1 MLPSIMRTRSSALY
15 LTFKELSI
23 KILKPGPAP
32 GFLLNLYALK
42 ALKAQKTLNK
52 MRKLYLFLLLTV
64 SWVAQAQVIRGT
76 VVDDAS
82 NDPIPGAIVSIQGSP
97 IQAPTDF
104 DGNFELRGMVPG
116 LYNVSVSFIGYE
128 GKTQF
133 EVQVTQAKA
142 AVVNFR
148 LREALQ
154 VLDEVVISTQQ
165 QFKQEAQSP
174 VSVQSIGI
182 NEIQR
187 NPGGNQDISKVI
199 QSLPGVASG
208 VAFRNDLIIRGGGPN
223 ENRFFLDGIEI
234 PAINHFATQGASG
247 GPVGMINVNFIRDVD
262 FYTSAFAAQR
272 GNSLSSIME
281 INLKDGRTDKTGG
294 IFQIGA
300 SEVGLTLD
308 GPLSKKTTYLAS
320 IRRSYLQFL
329 FKAIG
334 LPFLPTYND
343 YQFKV
348 KHNFNRNNQLTIL
361 SLGAYDVSVLNTDQN
376 ETPEQRYIL
385 NYLPEYDQWNYSIG
399 AKYTHFGPGGITNI
413 VLSRFML
420 NNESYKFENN
430 NRDLDQL
437 LNYASQEIENKFRL
451 EHQVKKSRW
460 ESMVG
465 FGLEQAKYNT
475 QTFDKRLPGGFILDY
490 ETDAI
495 YYKANA
501 FANWVGRFAE
511 DRLKVSL
518 GLRTD
523 IVDFNESTRNP
534 LNQLSP
540 RVALSYNLTE
550 NWTLD
555 GNYGRYYQLPPYTAL
570 GYVGTDGDNSA
581 LTFIQAEHFVAGTTQ
596 YWPWNAKTSIE
607 GFYKRYSNYP
617 FLLRDSISLATVGG
631 DFGVIG
637 NQLATATS
645 DGRAYGLELTYQQKL
660 YKGLFGIAA
669 ITLVRSEFQDIQG
682 DYVPSSWDNGLIAT
696 FTFGKRFGKN
706 YEIGVQYQHL
716 GGAPYTPFD
725 LEKTATIYNWD
736 VLGRGIPNYSLLNTE
751 RLGEFDRL
759 NVRID
764 KKWFLKKVNIDL
776 YFDLQNALAYKVAGP
791 DFIDV
796 VRDADGNPVINPD
809 KPWQY
814 QTTTLPNVNGGTV
827 LPSVGFIFEF

>member
-1 MLPSIMRTRSSALY
+1 
-15 LTFKELSI
+15 
-23 KILKPGPAP
+23 
-32 GFLLNLYALK
+32 LLNLSAQK
-42 ALKAQKTLNK
+42 ALNPQQTLNK
-52 MRKLYLFLLLTV
+52 MRKLYLFLLVTA
-64 SWVAQAQVIRGT
+64 SWVLQAQVIRGT

-82 NDPIPGAIVSIQGSP
+82 NDPIPGAVVTIQGSP
-97 IQAPTDF
+97 IQSVTDF

-116 LYNVSVSFIGYE
+116 LYNVAVGFIGYE

-133 EVQVTQAKA
+133 EVQVTQAKPA
-142 AVVNFR
+142 IVNFR

-294 IFQIGA
+294 IFQVGA

-308 GPLSKKTTYLAS
+308 GPINKKTTYLAS

-475 QTFDKRLPGGFILDY
+475 QTLDKRLPGGFILDY
-490 ETDAI
+490 STDAI

-501 FANWVGRFAE
+501 FANWVGRFAD

-540 RVALSYNLTE
+540 RIALSYNLNE

-555 GNYGRYYQLPPYTAL
+555 GNYGRYFQLPPYTAL
-570 GYVGTDGDNSA
+570 GYVGTDGDNSD

-596 YWPWNAKTSIE
+596 YWPWNAKTSVE

-637 NQLATATS
+637 NQLATASS

-759 NVRID
+759 NIRID

-796 VRDADGNPVINPD
+796 VRDGDGNPVINPD

>member
-1 MLPSIMRTRSSALY
+1 MRTRSSALY

-23 KILKPGPAP
+23 KILKPGPPP

-501 FANWVGRFAE
+501 FANWVGRFAD

-669 ITLVRSEFQDIQG
+669 ITLVRSEFQDING

>member
-1 MLPSIMRTRSSALY
+1 MRKRSSVLC
-15 LTFKELSI
+15 LTSKELP
-23 KILKPGPAP
+23 KQEKKPGPAP
-32 GFLLNLYALK
+32 GFLLNLYVLK

-501 FANWVGRFAE
+501 FANWVGRFAD

-669 ITLVRSEFQDIQG
+669 ITLVRSEFQDING

>member
-1 MLPSIMRTRSSALY
+1 
-15 LTFKELSI
+15 
-23 KILKPGPAP
+23 
-32 GFLLNLYALK
+32 
-42 ALKAQKTLNK
+42 
-52 MRKLYLFLLLTV
+52 MRKLLFIALLFPL
-64 SWVAQAQVIRGT
+64 AIQAQILRGT
-76 VVDDAS
+76 VVDAS
-82 NDPIPGAIVSIQGSP
+82 DNSPLPGAIISIEGVSN
-97 IQAPTDF
+97 QAISDM
-104 DGNFELRGMVPG
+104 DGQFELYG
-116 LYNVSVSFIGYE
+116 LKTGLFNVSVALIGYDAQ
-128 GKTQF
+128 TQF
-133 EVQVTQAKA
+133 EVLVTQAKPA
-142 AVVNFR
+142 IVNFN

-154 VLDEVVISTQQ
+154 VLDEVEISAQQ

-223 ENRFFLDGIEI
+223 ENRFYLDGIEI

-262 FYTSAFAAQR
+262 FYTSAFPAQR

-308 GPLSKKTTYLAS
+308 GPINKKTTYLAS

-348 KHNFNRNNQLTIL
+348 KHNFDRNNQLTIL
-361 SLGAYDVSVLNTDQN
+361 SLGAYDVSILNTDQN

-385 NYLPEYDQWNYSIG
+385 NYLPEYNQWNYSIG
-399 AKYTHFGPGGITNI
+399 AKYTHFGPRGITNL

-430 NRDLDQL
+430 DRSANQL

-451 EHQVKKSRW
+451 EHQIKKNRW

-475 QTFDKRLPGGFILDY
+475 QTYDERLPGGFILDY
-490 ETDAI
+490 STDAV

-511 DRLKVSL
+511 DRLKLSL

-523 IVDFNESTRNP
+523 IIDFNASTQNP

-540 RVALSYNLTE
+540 RLALSYSINE

-555 GNYGRYYQLPPYTAL
+555 GNYGIYYQLPPYTAL
-570 GYVGTDGDNSA
+570 GYTGMDGNNADLS
-581 LTFIQAEHFVAGTTQ
+581 FIQAEHFVLGSSQ

-637 NQLATATS
+637 NQLATSTS
-645 DGRAYGLELTYQQKL
+645 DGRAFGLELTYQQKL

-669 ITLVRSEFQDIQG
+669 ITLVRSEFQDILG
-682 DYVPSSWDNGLIAT
+682 DYVPSSWDNGIIAT

-706 YEIGVQYQHL
+706 YEIGMQYQHL

-725 LEKTATIYNWD
+725 LDKTATIYNWD
-736 VLGRGIPNYSLLNTE
+736 VLGRGIPNYGLLNTQ

-759 NVRID
+759 NIRID

-796 VRDADGNPVINPD
+796 VRDSDGNPVINPD

>member
-1 MLPSIMRTRSSALY
+1 
-15 LTFKELSI
+15 
-23 KILKPGPAP
+23 LKPGPAP

-399 AKYTHFGPGGITNI
+399 AKYTHFGPGGITNV

-570 GYVGTDGDNSA
+570 GYAGTDGDNSA

-725 LEKTATIYNWD
+725 LDKTATIYNWD

-827 LPSVGFIFEF
+827 LPSIGFIFEF

>member
-1 MLPSIMRTRSSALY
+1 
-15 LTFKELSI
+15 
-23 KILKPGPAP
+23 
-32 GFLLNLYALK
+32 
-42 ALKAQKTLNK
+42 
-52 MRKLYLFLLLTV
+52 MRKLYFFLLVTA
-64 SWVAQAQVIRGT
+64 SWVLQAQVIRGT

-82 NDPIPGAIVSIQGSP
+82 NDPIPGAVVTIQGSP
-97 IQAPTDF
+97 IQSVTDF

-116 LYNVSVSFIGYE
+116 LYNVAVGFIGYE

-133 EVQVTQAKA
+133 EVQVTQAKPA
-142 AVVNFR
+142 IVNFR

-294 IFQIGA
+294 IFQVGA

-308 GPLSKKTTYLAS
+308 GPINKKTTYLAS

-475 QTFDKRLPGGFILDY
+475 QTLDKRLPGGFILDY
-490 ETDAI
+490 STDAI

-501 FANWVGRFAE
+501 FANWVGRFAD

-540 RVALSYNLTE
+540 RIALSYNLNE

-555 GNYGRYYQLPPYTAL
+555 GNYGRYFQLPPTR
-570 GYVGTDGDNSA
+570 
-581 LTFIQAEHFVAGTTQ
+581 
-596 YWPWNAKTSIE
+596 P
-607 GFYKRYSNYP
+607 
-617 FLLRDSISLATVGG
+617 
-631 DFGVIG
+631 
-637 NQLATATS
+637 
-645 DGRAYGLELTYQQKL
+645 
-660 YKGLFGIAA
+660 
-669 ITLVRSEFQDIQG
+669 
-682 DYVPSSWDNGLIAT
+682 
-696 FTFGKRFGKN
+696 
-706 YEIGVQYQHL
+706 
-716 GGAPYTPFD
+716 
-725 LEKTATIYNWD
+725 
-736 VLGRGIPNYSLLNTE
+736 
-751 RLGEFDRL
+751 
-759 NVRID
+759 
-764 KKWFLKKVNIDL
+764 
-776 YFDLQNALAYKVAGP
+776 
-791 DFIDV
+791 
-796 VRDADGNPVINPD
+796 
-809 KPWQY
+809 
-814 QTTTLPNVNGGTV
+814 
-827 LPSVGFIFEF
+827 

>member
-1 MLPSIMRTRSSALY
+1 MRLLPLFAL
-15 LTFKELSI
+15 
-23 KILKPGPAP
+23 ILPV
-32 GFLLNLYALK
+32 L
-42 ALKAQKTLNK
+42 
-52 MRKLYLFLLLTV
+52 V
-64 SWVAQAQVIRGT
+64 QAQVIRGS
-76 VVDDAS
+76 VVDDAT
-82 NDPIPGAIVSIQGSP
+82 NEGLVQAVVSIQGSP
-97 IQAPTDF
+97 IQVITDF
-104 DGNFELRGMVPG
+104 DGHFEIKGIVPG
-116 LYNVSVSFIGYE
+116 LYNISVSTIGYNS
-128 GKTQF
+128 KTQF
-133 EVQVTQAKA
+133 EVQVTQAKP
-142 AVVNFR
+142 AVINFR

-154 VLDEVVISTQQ
+154 ILDEVEISAQQ

-187 NPGGNQDISKVI
+187 NPGGNIDISKVI

-223 ENRFFLDGIEI
+223 ENRFYLDGIEI

-262 FYTSAFAAQR
+262 FYTSAFPAQR

-308 GPLSKKTTYLAS
+308 GPINKKTTYLAS
-320 IRRSYLQFL
+320 VRRSYLQFL

-385 NYLPEYDQWNYSIG
+385 NYLPEYNQWNYSIG
-399 AKYTHFGPGGITNI
+399 AKYTHFGPKGITNL

-420 NNESYKFENN
+420 NNESYKYENN

-437 LNYASQEIENKFRL
+437 LNYSSQEVENKFRL
-451 EHQVKKSRW
+451 EHQVKKTRW

-475 QTFDKRLPGGFILDY
+475 QTLDKRLPGGFILDY
-490 ETDAI
+490 TTDAV

-523 IVDFNESTRNP
+523 IINFNENTQNP

-540 RVALSYNLTE
+540 RLALSYNLNE

-555 GNYGRYYQLPPYTAL
+555 GNYGQYYQLPPYTAL
-570 GYVGTDGDNSA
+570 GYTGIDGNNAELS
-581 LTFIQAEHFVAGTTQ
+581 FIRAEHFVVGSSQ

-637 NQLATATS
+637 NQLATSTS

-660 YKGLFGIAA
+660 YKGFFGIAA
-669 ITLVRSEFQDIQG
+669 ITLVRSEFQDILEN
-682 DYVPSSWDNGLIAT
+682 YVPSSWDNGMIAT

-706 YEIGVQYQHL
+706 YEIGMQYQHL

-725 LEKTATIYNWD
+725 LDKTATIYNWD
-736 VLGRGIPNYSLLNTE
+736 VLGRGIPNYQLLNTQ

-759 NVRID
+759 NIRID
-764 KKWFLKKVNIDL
+764 KKWYLKKVNIDL
-776 YFDLQNALAYKVAGP
+776 YLDLQNALAYKVAGP

-796 VRDADGNPVINPD
+796 VRDENGIPDINPD

-814 QTTTLPNVNGGTV
+814 QTTTLPNINGGTV
-827 LPSVGFIFEF
+827 LPSVGFLFEF

>member
-1 MLPSIMRTRSSALY
+1 MCLTSNELP
-15 LTFKELSI
+15 KQE
-23 KILKPGPAP
+23 KKPGPAP
-32 GFLLNLYALK
+32 GFLLNLYVLK

-300 SEVGLTLD
+300 S
-308 GPLSKKTTYLAS
+308 
-320 IRRSYLQFL
+320 
-329 FKAIG
+329 
-334 LPFLPTYND
+334 
-343 YQFKV
+343 
-348 KHNFNRNNQLTIL
+348 
-361 SLGAYDVSVLNTDQN
+361 
-376 ETPEQRYIL
+376 
-385 NYLPEYDQWNYSIG
+385 
-399 AKYTHFGPGGITNI
+399 
-413 VLSRFML
+413 
-420 NNESYKFENN
+420 
-430 NRDLDQL
+430 
-437 LNYASQEIENKFRL
+437 
-451 EHQVKKSRW
+451 
-460 ESMVG
+460 
-465 FGLEQAKYNT
+465 
-475 QTFDKRLPGGFILDY
+475 
-490 ETDAI
+490 
-495 YYKANA
+495 
-501 FANWVGRFAE
+501 
-511 DRLKVSL
+511 
-518 GLRTD
+518 
-523 IVDFNESTRNP
+523 
-534 LNQLSP
+534 
-540 RVALSYNLTE
+540 
-550 NWTLD
+550 
-555 GNYGRYYQLPPYTAL
+555 
-570 GYVGTDGDNSA
+570 
-581 LTFIQAEHFVAGTTQ
+581 
-596 YWPWNAKTSIE
+596 
-607 GFYKRYSNYP
+607 
-617 FLLRDSISLATVGG
+617 
-631 DFGVIG
+631 
-637 NQLATATS
+637 
-645 DGRAYGLELTYQQKL
+645 
-660 YKGLFGIAA
+660 
-669 ITLVRSEFQDIQG
+669 
-682 DYVPSSWDNGLIAT
+682 
-696 FTFGKRFGKN
+696 
-706 YEIGVQYQHL
+706 
-716 GGAPYTPFD
+716 
-725 LEKTATIYNWD
+725 
-736 VLGRGIPNYSLLNTE
+736 
-751 RLGEFDRL
+751 
-759 NVRID
+759 
-764 KKWFLKKVNIDL
+764 
-776 YFDLQNALAYKVAGP
+776 
-791 DFIDV
+791 
-796 VRDADGNPVINPD
+796 
-809 KPWQY
+809 
-814 QTTTLPNVNGGTV
+814 
-827 LPSVGFIFEF
+827 

>member
-1 MLPSIMRTRSSALY
+1 MRLLPLFAL
-15 LTFKELSI
+15 
-23 KILKPGPAP
+23 ILPV
-32 GFLLNLYALK
+32 L
-42 ALKAQKTLNK
+42 
-52 MRKLYLFLLLTV
+52 V
-64 SWVAQAQVIRGT
+64 QAQVIRGS
-76 VVDDAS
+76 VVDYAT
-82 NDPIPGAIVSIQGSP
+82 NEGLVQAVVSIQGSP
-97 IQAPTDF
+97 IQVITDF
-104 DGNFELRGMVPG
+104 DGHFEIKGIVPG
-116 LYNVSVSFIGYE
+116 LYNISVSTIGYNS
-128 GKTQF
+128 KTQF
-133 EVQVTQAKA
+133 EVQVTQAKP
-142 AVVNFR
+142 AVINFR

-154 VLDEVVISTQQ
+154 ILDEVEISAQQ

-187 NPGGNQDISKVI
+187 NPGGNMDISKVI

-223 ENRFFLDGIEI
+223 ENRFYLDGIEI

-262 FYTSAFAAQR
+262 FYTSAFPAQR

-308 GPLSKKTTYLAS
+308 GPINKKTTYLAS
-320 IRRSYLQFL
+320 VRRSYLQFL

-385 NYLPEYDQWNYSIG
+385 NYLPEYNQWNYSIG
-399 AKYTHFGPGGITNI
+399 AKYTHFGPKGITNL

-420 NNESYKFENN
+420 NNESYKYENN

-437 LNYASQEIENKFRL
+437 LNYSSQEVENKFRL
-451 EHQVKKSRW
+451 EHQVKKTRW
-460 ESMVG
+460 ESIVG

-475 QTFDKRLPGGFILDY
+475 QTLDKRLPGGFILDY
-490 ETDAI
+490 TTDAV

-518 GLRTD
+518 GLLTD
-523 IVDFNESTRNP
+523 IINFNENTQNP

-540 RVALSYNLTE
+540 RLALSYNLNE

-555 GNYGRYYQLPPYTAL
+555 GNYGQYYQLPPYTAL
-570 GYVGTDGDNSA
+570 GYTGIDGNNAELS
-581 LTFIQAEHFVAGTTQ
+581 FIRAEHFVVGSSQ

-637 NQLATATS
+637 NQLATSTS

-660 YKGLFGIAA
+660 YKGFFGIAA
-669 ITLVRSEFQDIQG
+669 ITLVRSEFQDILEN
-682 DYVPSSWDNGLIAT
+682 YVPSSWDNGMIAT

-706 YEIGVQYQHL
+706 YEIGMQYQHL
-716 GGAPYTPFD
+716 GGAPYTPFYLD
-725 LEKTATIYNWD
+725 KTATIYNWD
-736 VLGRGIPNYSLLNTE
+736 VLGRGIPNYQLLNTQ

-759 NVRID
+759 NIRID
-764 KKWFLKKVNIDL
+764 KKWYLKKVNIDL
-776 YFDLQNALAYKVAGP
+776 YLDLQNALAYKVAGP

-796 VRDADGNPVINPD
+796 VRDENGIPEINPD

-814 QTTTLPNVNGGTV
+814 QTTTLPNINGGTV
-827 LPSVGFIFEF
+827 LPSVGFLFEF

>member
-1 MLPSIMRTRSSALY
+1 
-15 LTFKELSI
+15 
-23 KILKPGPAP
+23 
-32 GFLLNLYALK
+32 
-42 ALKAQKTLNK
+42 
-52 MRKLYLFLLLTV
+52 MRKLLFIALLFPL
-64 SWVAQAQVIRGT
+64 AIQAQILRGT
-76 VVDDAS
+76 VVDAS
-82 NDPIPGAIVSIQGSP
+82 DNSPLPGAIISIEGVSN
-97 IQAPTDF
+97 QAISDM
-104 DGNFELRGMVPG
+104 DGQFELSG
-116 LYNVSVSFIGYE
+116 LKTGLFNVSVALIGYDAQ
-128 GKTQF
+128 TQF
-133 EVQVTQAKA
+133 EVLVTQAKPA
-142 AVVNFR
+142 IVNFN

-154 VLDEVVISTQQ
+154 VLDEVEISAQQ

-223 ENRFFLDGIEI
+223 ENRFYLDGIEI

-262 FYTSAFAAQR
+262 FYTSAFPAQR

-308 GPLSKKTTYLAS
+308 GPINKKTTYLAS

-348 KHNFNRNNQLTIL
+348 KHNFDRNNQLTIL
-361 SLGAYDVSVLNTDQN
+361 SLGAYDVSILNTDQN

-385 NYLPEYDQWNYSIG
+385 NYLPEYNQWNYSIG
-399 AKYTHFGPGGITNI
+399 AKYTHFGPSGITNL

-430 NRDLDQL
+430 DRSANQL

-451 EHQVKKSRW
+451 EHQIKKNRW

-475 QTFDKRLPGGFILDY
+475 QTYDERLPGGFILDY
-490 ETDAI
+490 STDAV

-511 DRLKVSL
+511 DRLKLSL

-523 IVDFNESTRNP
+523 IIDFNASTQNP

-540 RVALSYNLTE
+540 RLALSYSINE

-555 GNYGRYYQLPPYTAL
+555 GNYGIYYQLPPYTAL
-570 GYVGTDGDNSA
+570 GYTGMDGNNADLS
-581 LTFIQAEHFVAGTTQ
+581 FIQAEHFVLGSSQ

-637 NQLATATS
+637 NQLATSTS
-645 DGRAYGLELTYQQKL
+645 DGRAFGLELTYQQKL

-669 ITLVRSEFQDIQG
+669 ITLVRSEFQDILG
-682 DYVPSSWDNGLIAT
+682 DYVPSSWDNGIIAT

-706 YEIGVQYQHL
+706 YEIGMQYQHL

-725 LEKTATIYNWD
+725 LDKTATIYNWD
-736 VLGRGIPNYSLLNTE
+736 VLGRGIPNYGLLNTQ

-759 NVRID
+759 NIRID

-796 VRDADGNPVINPD
+796 VRDSDGNPVINPD

>member
-1 MLPSIMRTRSSALY
+1 MY

>member
-1 MLPSIMRTRSSALY
+1 
-15 LTFKELSI
+15 
-23 KILKPGPAP
+23 
-32 GFLLNLYALK
+32 
-42 ALKAQKTLNK
+42 
-52 MRKLYLFLLLTV
+52 MRKLLFIALLFPL
-64 SWVAQAQVIRGT
+64 AIQAQILRGT
-76 VVDDAS
+76 VVDAS
-82 NDPIPGAIVSIQGSP
+82 DNSPLPGAIISIEGVSN
-97 IQAPTDF
+97 QAISDM
-104 DGNFELRGMVPG
+104 DGQFELSG
-116 LYNVSVSFIGYE
+116 LKTGLFNVSVALIGYDAQ
-128 GKTQF
+128 TQF
-133 EVQVTQAKA
+133 EVLVTQAKPA
-142 AVVNFR
+142 IVNFN

-154 VLDEVVISTQQ
+154 VLDEVEISAQQ

-223 ENRFFLDGIEI
+223 ENRFYLDGIEI

-262 FYTSAFAAQR
+262 FYTSAFPAQR

-308 GPLSKKTTYLAS
+308 GPINKKTTYLAS

-348 KHNFNRNNQLTIL
+348 KHNFDRNNQLTIL
-361 SLGAYDVSVLNTDQN
+361 SLGAYDVSILNTDQN

-385 NYLPEYDQWNYSIG
+385 NYLPEYNQWNYSIG
-399 AKYTHFGPGGITNI
+399 AKYTHFGPRGITNL

-430 NRDLDQL
+430 DRSANQL

-451 EHQVKKSRW
+451 EHQIKKNRW

-475 QTFDKRLPGGFILDY
+475 QTYDERLPGGFILDY
-490 ETDAI
+490 STDAV

-511 DRLKVSL
+511 DRLKLSL

-523 IVDFNESTRNP
+523 IIDFNASTQNP

-540 RVALSYNLTE
+540 RLALSYSINE

-555 GNYGRYYQLPPYTAL
+555 GNYGIYYQLPPYTAL
-570 GYVGTDGDNSA
+570 GYTGMDGNNADLS
-581 LTFIQAEHFVAGTTQ
+581 FIQAEHFVLGSSQ

-637 NQLATATS
+637 NQLATSTS
-645 DGRAYGLELTYQQKL
+645 DGRAFGLELTYQQKL

-669 ITLVRSEFQDIQG
+669 ITLVRSEFQDILG
-682 DYVPSSWDNGLIAT
+682 DYVPSSWDNGIIAT

-706 YEIGVQYQHL
+706 YEIGMQYQHL

-725 LEKTATIYNWD
+725 LDKTATIYNWD
-736 VLGRGIPNYSLLNTE
+736 VLGRGIPNYGLLNTQ

-759 NVRID
+759 NIRID

-796 VRDADGNPVINPD
+796 VRDSDGNPVINPD

>member
-1 MLPSIMRTRSSALY
+1 
-15 LTFKELSI
+15 
-23 KILKPGPAP
+23 
-32 GFLLNLYALK
+32 
-42 ALKAQKTLNK
+42 
-52 MRKLYLFLLLTV
+52 MRKLLFIALLFPL
-64 SWVAQAQVIRGT
+64 AIQAQILRGT
-76 VVDDAS
+76 VVDAS
-82 NDPIPGAIVSIQGSP
+82 DNSPLPGAIISIEGVSN
-97 IQAPTDF
+97 QAISDM
-104 DGNFELRGMVPG
+104 DGQFVLSG
-116 LYNVSVSFIGYE
+116 LKTGLFNVSVALIGYDAQ
-128 GKTQF
+128 TQF
-133 EVQVTQAKA
+133 EVLVTQAKPA
-142 AVVNFR
+142 IVNFN

-154 VLDEVVISTQQ
+154 VLDEVEISAQQ

-223 ENRFFLDGIEI
+223 ENRFYLDGIEI

-262 FYTSAFAAQR
+262 FYTSAFPAQR

-308 GPLSKKTTYLAS
+308 GPINKKTTYLAS

-348 KHNFNRNNQLTIL
+348 KHNFDRNNQLTIL
-361 SLGAYDVSVLNTDQN
+361 SLGAYDVSILNTDQN

-385 NYLPEYDQWNYSIG
+385 NYLPEYNQWNYSIG
-399 AKYTHFGPGGITNI
+399 AKYTHFGPRGITNL

-430 NRDLDQL
+430 DRSANQL

-451 EHQVKKSRW
+451 EHQIKKNRW

-475 QTFDKRLPGGFILDY
+475 QTYDERLPGGFILDY
-490 ETDAI
+490 STDAV

-511 DRLKVSL
+511 DRLKLSL

-523 IVDFNESTRNP
+523 IIDFNASTQNP

-540 RVALSYNLTE
+540 RLALSYSINE

-555 GNYGRYYQLPPYTAL
+555 GNYGIYYQLPPYTAL
-570 GYVGTDGDNSA
+570 GYTGMDGNNADLS
-581 LTFIQAEHFVAGTTQ
+581 FIQAEHFVLGSSQ

-637 NQLATATS
+637 NQLATSTS
-645 DGRAYGLELTYQQKL
+645 DGRAFGLELTYQQKL

-669 ITLVRSEFQDIQG
+669 ITLVRSEFQDILG
-682 DYVPSSWDNGLIAT
+682 DYVPSSWDNGIIAT

-706 YEIGVQYQHL
+706 YEIGMQYQHL

-725 LEKTATIYNWD
+725 LDKTATIYNWD
-736 VLGRGIPNYSLLNTE
+736 VLGRGIPNYGLLNTQ

-759 NVRID
+759 NIRID

-796 VRDADGNPVINPD
+796 VRDSDGNPVINPD

>member
-1 MLPSIMRTRSSALY
+1 
-15 LTFKELSI
+15 
-23 KILKPGPAP
+23 
-32 GFLLNLYALK
+32 
-42 ALKAQKTLNK
+42 
-52 MRKLYLFLLLTV
+52 MRKLYFFLLVTA
-64 SWVAQAQVIRGT
+64 SWVLQAQVIRGT

-82 NDPIPGAIVSIQGSP
+82 NDPIPGAVVTIQGSP
-97 IQAPTDF
+97 IQSVTDF

-116 LYNVSVSFIGYE
+116 LYNVAVGFIGYE

-133 EVQVTQAKA
+133 EVQVTQAKPA
-142 AVVNFR
+142 IVNFR

-294 IFQIGA
+294 IFQVGA

-308 GPLSKKTTYLAS
+308 GPINKKTTYLAS

-475 QTFDKRLPGGFILDY
+475 QTLDKRLPGGFILDY
-490 ETDAI
+490 STDAI

-501 FANWVGRFAE
+501 FANWVGRFAD

-540 RVALSYNLTE
+540 RIALSYNLNE

-555 GNYGRYYQLPPYTAL
+555 GNYGRYFQLPPYTAL
-570 GYVGTDGDNSA
+570 GYVGTDGDN
-581 LTFIQAEHFVAGTTQ
+581 
-596 YWPWNAKTSIE
+596 
-607 GFYKRYSNYP
+607 
-617 FLLRDSISLATVGG
+617 
-631 DFGVIG
+631 
-637 NQLATATS
+637 
-645 DGRAYGLELTYQQKL
+645 
-660 YKGLFGIAA
+660 
-669 ITLVRSEFQDIQG
+669 
-682 DYVPSSWDNGLIAT
+682 
-696 FTFGKRFGKN
+696 
-706 YEIGVQYQHL
+706 
-716 GGAPYTPFD
+716 
-725 LEKTATIYNWD
+725 
-736 VLGRGIPNYSLLNTE
+736 
-751 RLGEFDRL
+751 
-759 NVRID
+759 
-764 KKWFLKKVNIDL
+764 
-776 YFDLQNALAYKVAGP
+776 
-791 DFIDV
+791 
-796 VRDADGNPVINPD
+796 
-809 KPWQY
+809 
-814 QTTTLPNVNGGTV
+814 
-827 LPSVGFIFEF
+827 

>member
-1 MLPSIMRTRSSALY
+1 MRLLPLFAL
-15 LTFKELSI
+15 
-23 KILKPGPAP
+23 ILPV
-32 GFLLNLYALK
+32 L
-42 ALKAQKTLNK
+42 
-52 MRKLYLFLLLTV
+52 V
-64 SWVAQAQVIRGT
+64 QAQVIRGS
-76 VVDDAS
+76 VVDDAT
-82 NDPIPGAIVSIQGSP
+82 NEGLVQAVVSIQGSP
-97 IQAPTDF
+97 IQVITDF
-104 DGNFELRGMVPG
+104 DGHFEIKGIVPG
-116 LYNVSVSFIGYE
+116 LYNISVSTIGYNS
-128 GKTQF
+128 KTQF
-133 EVQVTQAKA
+133 EVQVTQAKP
-142 AVVNFR
+142 AVINFR

-154 VLDEVVISTQQ
+154 ILDEVEISAQQ

-187 NPGGNQDISKVI
+187 NPGGNIDISKVI

-223 ENRFFLDGIEI
+223 ENRFYLDGIEI

-262 FYTSAFAAQR
+262 FYTSAFPAQR

-308 GPLSKKTTYLAS
+308 GPINKKTTYLAS
-320 IRRSYLQFL
+320 VRRSYLQFL

-348 KHNFNRNNQLTIL
+348 KHNFNRNNKLTIL

-385 NYLPEYDQWNYSIG
+385 NYLPEYNQWNYSIG
-399 AKYTHFGPGGITNI
+399 AKYTHLGPKGITNL

-420 NNESYKFENN
+420 NNESYKYENN

-437 LNYASQEIENKFRL
+437 LNYSSQEVENKFRL
-451 EHQVKKSRW
+451 EHQVKKTRW

-475 QTFDKRLPGGFILDY
+475 QTLDKRLPGGFILDY
-490 ETDAI
+490 TTDAV

-523 IVDFNESTRNP
+523 IINFNENTQNP

-540 RVALSYNLTE
+540 RLALSYNLNE

-555 GNYGRYYQLPPYTAL
+555 GNYGQYYQLPPYTAL
-570 GYVGTDGDNSA
+570 GYTGIDGNNAELS
-581 LTFIQAEHFVAGTTQ
+581 FIRAEHFVVGSSQ

-637 NQLATATS
+637 NQLATSTS
-645 DGRAYGLELTYQQKL
+645 DGRAYCLELTYQQKL
-660 YKGLFGIAA
+660 YKGFFGIAA
-669 ITLVRSEFQDIQG
+669 ITLVRSEFQDILEN
-682 DYVPSSWDNGLIAT
+682 YVPSSWDNGMIAT

-706 YEIGVQYQHL
+706 YEIGMQYQHL

-725 LEKTATIYNWD
+725 LDKTATIYNWD
-736 VLGRGIPNYSLLNTE
+736 VLGRGIPNYQLLNTQ

-759 NVRID
+759 NIRID
-764 KKWFLKKVNIDL
+764 KKWYLKKVNIDL
-776 YFDLQNALAYKVAGP
+776 YLDLQNALAYKVAGP

-796 VRDADGNPVINPD
+796 VRDENGIPEINPD

-814 QTTTLPNVNGGTV
+814 QTTTLPNINCGTV
-827 LPSVGFIFEF
+827 LPSVGFLFEF

>member
-1 MLPSIMRTRSSALY
+1 MRKRLSALY

-23 KILKPGPAP
+23 KIDKPGPAP
-32 GFLLNLYALK
+32 GFLLNLYVLK

-420 NNESYKFENN
+420 NNESYKYENN

-501 FANWVGRFAE
+501 FANWVGRFAD

-570 GYVGTDGDNSA
+570 GYVGTDGDNSD

-669 ITLVRSEFQDIQG
+669 ITLVRSEFQDING

>member
-1 MLPSIMRTRSSALY
+1 
-15 LTFKELSI
+15 
-23 KILKPGPAP
+23 
-32 GFLLNLYALK
+32 
-42 ALKAQKTLNK
+42 
-52 MRKLYLFLLLTV
+52 MRKLLFIALLFPL
-64 SWVAQAQVIRGT
+64 AIQAQILRGT
-76 VVDDAS
+76 VVDAS
-82 NDPIPGAIVSIQGSP
+82 DNSPLPGAIISIEGVSN
-97 IQAPTDF
+97 QAISDMN
-104 DGNFELRGMVPG
+104 GQFELSG
-116 LYNVSVSFIGYE
+116 LKTGLFNVSVALIGYDAQ
-128 GKTQF
+128 TQF
-133 EVQVTQAKA
+133 EVLVTQAKPA
-142 AVVNFR
+142 IVNFN

-154 VLDEVVISTQQ
+154 VLDEVEISAQQ

-223 ENRFFLDGIEI
+223 ENRFYLDGIEI

-262 FYTSAFAAQR
+262 FYTSAFPAQR

-308 GPLSKKTTYLAS
+308 GPINKKTTYLAS

-348 KHNFNRNNQLTIL
+348 KHNFDRNNQLTIL
-361 SLGAYDVSVLNTDQN
+361 SLGAYDVSILNTDQN

-385 NYLPEYDQWNYSIG
+385 NYLPEYNQWNYSIG
-399 AKYTHFGPGGITNI
+399 AKYTHFGPRGITNL

-430 NRDLDQL
+430 DRSANQL

-451 EHQVKKSRW
+451 EHQIKKNRW

-475 QTFDKRLPGGFILDY
+475 QTYDERLPGGFILDY
-490 ETDAI
+490 STDAV

-511 DRLKVSL
+511 DRLKLSL

-523 IVDFNESTRNP
+523 IIDFNASTQNP

-540 RVALSYNLTE
+540 RLALSYSINE

-555 GNYGRYYQLPPYTAL
+555 GNYGIYYQLPPYTAL
-570 GYVGTDGDNSA
+570 GYTGMDGNNADLS
-581 LTFIQAEHFVAGTTQ
+581 FIQAEHFVLGSSQ

-637 NQLATATS
+637 NQLATSTS
-645 DGRAYGLELTYQQKL
+645 DGRAFGLELTYQQKL

-669 ITLVRSEFQDIQG
+669 ITLVRSEFQDILG
-682 DYVPSSWDNGLIAT
+682 DYVPSSWDNGIIAT

-706 YEIGVQYQHL
+706 YEIGMQYQHL

-725 LEKTATIYNWD
+725 LDKTATIYNWD
-736 VLGRGIPNYSLLNTE
+736 VLGRGIPNYGLLNTQ

-759 NVRID
+759 NIRID

-796 VRDADGNPVINPD
+796 VRDNDGNPVINPD

>member
-1 MLPSIMRTRSSALY
+1 MRKRLSALY

-23 KILKPGPAP
+23 KIVKPGPAP
-32 GFLLNLYALK
+32 GFLLNLYVLK

-64 SWVAQAQVIRGT
+64 SWVAQSQVIRGT

-501 FANWVGRFAE
+501 FANWVGRFA
-511 DRLKVSL
+511 DNRLKVSL

-570 GYVGTDGDNSA
+570 GYVGTDGDNSD

>member
-1 MLPSIMRTRSSALY
+1 MRTRSSDLY
-15 LTFKELSI
+15 LTFKELQT
-23 KILKPGPAP
+23 LLAKPGPAS

-52 MRKLYLFLLLTV
+52 MRQLYLFLLLTV

-142 AVVNFR
+142 AIVNFR

-376 ETPEQRYIL
+376 ESPEQRYIL

-501 FANWVGRFAE
+501 FANWVGRFAD